1 MYTILNLFPG
11 YHIIEASKS
20 EYESVSTMVYVESDE
35 MKNVTL
41 ILQELPTSTPIPTPT
56 PTQAS
61 ALTLTPT
68 STLTSTPTLA
78 PTTSIPAFQIILAIV
93 ALLAATYLLR
103 RRK

>member
-1 MYTILNLFPG
+1 
-11 YHIIEASKS
+11 
-20 EYESVSTMVYVESDE
+20 MVYVESDE

-41 ILQELPTSTPIPTPT
+41 ILQRPPTSTPIPTPT
-56 PTQAS
+56 PTQAP
-61 ALTLTPT
+61 ALTPTPT

-78 PTTSIPAFQIILAIV
+78 PTTSIPAFHILAIV